1 MKKTILPIILAG
13 TTVLLA
19 SLAILYTAIQFF
31 PLIMEEYYND
41 VFRASSFETDWL
53 FYAHPFVLSASL
65 KWFWERYKEVFKGG
79 DFIRAFEVGLVYGI
93 VAMLPVLWLTFS
105 AFNVSLMMVITW
117 LVYGI
122 IQATVAGF
130 VFSKFDK

>member
-1 MKKTILPIILAG
+1 MKKTILPVILAG
-13 TTVLLA
+13 TAVLVV
-19 SLAILYTAIQFF
+19 SLAILFSAIQFF
-31 PLIMEEYYND
+31 PLVMEEYYND

-53 FYAHPFVLSASL
+53 FYAHPFVLSGSL
-65 KWFWERYKEVFKGG
+65 KWFWERYKEVFKGN
-79 DFIRAFEVGLVYGI
+79 DFLRAIEVGLVYGI

-105 AFNVSLMMVITW
+105 AINISLVMVITW

-122 IQATVAGF
+122 VQATIAGF

>member
-1 MKKTILPIILAG
+1 MKKNILPILLAG
-13 TTVLLA
+13 TAVLLA
-19 SLAILYTAIQFF
+19 SLGILYSAIQFF
-31 PLIMEEYYND
+31 PIIMEEYYND

-53 FYAHPFVLSASL
+53 FYAHPFVLSAAL

-79 DFIRAFEVGLVYGI
+79 DLLRAIEVGLVYGV

-105 AFNVSLMMVITW
+105 AINISLVMVITW
-117 LVYGI
+117 LFYGI
-122 IQATVAGF
+122 TQATIAGF